1 MIGYLIGCLLTV
13 VALIIIGFCL
23 WLVQMLPI
31 DGTIKTIINGIV
43 ILFVIVWILQS
54 LGLIGSINMPVVR

>member
-1 MIGYLIGCLLTV
+1 MSLISLV